1 MTYKVV
7 AIDAFYLSGLKREFT
22 TETMGDIKLLW
33 DELDENGTLSNLQ
46 QYNNVEALKGF
57 IGACIKTEPSE
68 HLNYLISVAT
78 NEPHEDFDTAYVPAS
93 EWVVFEAVGP
103 IPSAIQE
110 TFEYIYG
117 TWFKDAPYA
126 PLQTADLEFYPLGME
141 FETDN
146 PKVEIWIPVE
156 RKS

>member
-7 AIDAFYLSGLKREFT
+7 SLGAFYLSGLKREFT
-22 TETMGDIKLLW
+22 TETMGEIKPLW
-33 DELDENGTLSNLQ
+33 DELEQNGTLADLQ
-46 QYNNVEALKGF
+46 KLNDVDTLKGH

-78 NEPHEDFDTAYVPAS
+78 KEPHENYETAYIPAS
-93 EWVVFEAVGP
+93 EWVVFDAIGP
-103 IPSAIQE
+103 IPTAIQK

-117 TWFKDAPYA
+117 TWFKDAPFR
-126 PLQTADLEFYPLGME
+126 PLQIADLEFYPLEMN
-141 FETDN
+141 FETEN

-156 RKS
+156 RK

>member
-7 AIDAFYLSGLKREFT
+7 ALDAFYLCGLKREFT
-22 TETMGDIKLLW
+22 TETMGEIKPLW
-33 DELDENGTLSNLQ
+33 DALEEDGTLSNLQ
-46 QYNNVEALKGF
+46 QHNDIDALKGY

-68 HLNYLISVAT
+68 HLNYLFSVAT
-78 NEPHEDFDTAYVPAS
+78 SSPLENFETAYIPAA
-93 EWVVFEAVGP
+93 EWVVFDAVGP
-103 IPSAIQE
+103 IPTAIQE
-110 TFEYIYG
+110 TFEYIYC
-117 TWFKDAPYA
+117 TWFKDAPFI

-156 RKS
+156 RK